1 MRKILFLTSILL
13 LPLSAYAQTE
23 VSDTIIQKA
32 ANDLK
37 PAFCKSDLGKAI
49 EIVKE
54 CYNNTQPL
62 NIDKTNQC
70 VIEDFTVN
78 GLVQMQRKKAA
89 TNGDPEPF
97 AGNEF
102 FNPDNI
108 QVRLIKYE
116 NSYSY
121 GNQSSEVMHKKLY
134 NDTMRVALA
143 LDRDNCFTIGKN
155 H

>member
-1 MRKILFLTSILL
+1 MKKMLFLTSLLL

-23 VSDTIIQKA
+23 VSEVTIQNA
-32 ANDLK
+32 ANALK
-37 PAFCKSDLGKAI
+37 PALCKNDLSQAI
-49 EIVKE
+49 EIVQD
-54 CYNNTQPL
+54 CYKNL
-62 NIDKTNQC
+62 HGLDIDKANQC

-78 GLVQMQRKKAA
+78 SLVEMQRKKAVSQGEA
-89 TNGDPEPF
+89 EPF
-97 AGNEF
+97 AGNAF
-102 FNPDNI
+102 VNPDNI

-121 GNQSSEVMHKKLY
+121 GNQSSEVMHQKLY
-134 NDTMRVALA
+134 NDTMRVAFA